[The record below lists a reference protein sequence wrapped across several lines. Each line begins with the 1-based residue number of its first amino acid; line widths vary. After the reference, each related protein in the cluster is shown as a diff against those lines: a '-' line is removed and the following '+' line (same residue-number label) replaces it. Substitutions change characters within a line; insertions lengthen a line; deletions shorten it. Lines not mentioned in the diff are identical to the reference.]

1 MFGWIKAV
9 REKLAAPVTHPKQWG
24 WTRFLLP
31 NTTIDFEKH
40 VGSGLGSNV
49 IIAPILW
56 IWRASMEASVGVLT
70 ETKDNEDFDI
80 GHDLAKLLRNPNPHV
95 SGSALKL
102 AMMISWFTDG
112 NVYLLKARDG
122 AGRVRQLW
130 YTPHW
135 MIEPKWNQSDP
146 SAFIDYYAYTP
157 GSLEIK
163 VKPEDIVHIK
173 HGVDPRN
180 VRKGFSQ
187 MKVLLREIF
196 NDDEAANFVAAL
208 LLNGGVPGVII
219 SPKDGASVNTEDL
232 KATKEYVKQQF
243 GRSKRGEPL
252 ALGAPTEVK
261 EFGYDPQKMNLSVVR
276 NVSEERVSA
285 LLGLPAAVVGFGS
298 GMEQTAVGATL
309 LELHRIAWVD
319 CLIPNQDLMAEELTR
334 GLRVDFDL
342 GDDQRVAYDRN
353 KVRALQ
359 DDRNKE
365 AERITRL
372 VASAIMMRSEA
383 RKLLRLDVRPED
395 EVYLTPSMVILD
407 GPGAPDPAPLPE
419 VTLDPVTGK
428 PLAAK
433 AMKMRLSRQQIGVL
447 RAMDAIKRA
456 GEKALERRMNTFFKA
471 MGEAASAAY
480 LASSRKGSEDEL
492 AVEMLFG
499 SMNLGKLRQELR
511 GIYGSHYVSVY
522 RETNTVLAGMNI
534 GVGLH
539 DDQEMRILARG
550 GNQAGLLDMTKDAR
564 SKAIRIIEEGRAE
577 GRNPEDIAKD
587 LADAVPA
594 GRFLDSRTRASLIAR
609 TETRVAQ
616 TESALLVYRSA
627 PGIDQ
632 VVIIDGRLGES
643 DADCEEANGQVVDF
657 NTAEGMIAA
666 EHPNGTRDIVPVFG
680 GQP

>member
-40 VGSGLGSNV
+40 FGSGLGSNV
-49 IIAPILW
+49 IMAPILW
-56 IWRASMEASVGVLT
+56 IWRAAMEASVGVLT

-80 GHDLAKLLRNPNPHV
+80 AHDLAKLLRNPNPHV

-102 AMMISWFTDG
+102 AMFISWFTDG

-122 AGRVRQLW
+122 SGKVRQLW
-130 YTPHW
+130 YAPHW
-135 MIEPKWNQSDP
+135 MIEPKWNQSEP
-146 SAFIDYYAYTP
+146 TAFIDYYAYTP
-157 GSLEIK
+157 SGLEIK
-163 VKPEDIVHIK
+163 VKPEDIVHLK

-232 KATKEYVKQQF
+232 KATKKYVKQQF

-261 EFGYDPQKMNLSVVR
+261 EFGYDPQKMNLDIVR

-319 CLIPNQDLMAEELTR
+319 CLIPPQALMAEELTR

-433 AMKMRLSRQQIGVL
+433 AMKMRLSL
-447 RAMDAIKRA
+447 
-456 GEKALERRMNTFFKA
+456 
-471 MGEAASAAY
+471 
-480 LASSRKGSEDEL
+480 
-492 AVEMLFG
+492 
-499 SMNLGKLRQELR
+499 
-511 GIYGSHYVSVY
+511 
-522 RETNTVLAGMNI
+522 
-534 GVGLH
+534 
-539 DDQEMRILARG
+539 
-550 GNQAGLLDMTKDAR
+550 
-564 SKAIRIIEEGRAE
+564 
-577 GRNPEDIAKD
+577 
-587 LADAVPA
+587 
-594 GRFLDSRTRASLIAR
+594 
-609 TETRVAQ
+609 
-616 TESALLVYRSA
+616 
-627 PGIDQ
+627 
-632 VVIIDGRLGES
+632 
-643 DADCEEANGQVVDF
+643 
-657 NTAEGMIAA
+657 
-666 EHPNGTRDIVPVFG
+666 
-680 GQP
+680 